1 MLVFRSTAQVVDD
14 IKRELEWQDNRE
26 MKRKMGPGGKAAL
39 TAEEKIKRLAEN
51 PEHAAIRRARN
62 DTTYMKL
69 FERNKKMKRPIW
81 HDIDVAAMTFE
92 VDEPV
97 G

>member
-1 MLVFRSTAQVVDD
+1 MLVCRSTAEVVDD
-14 IKRELEWQDNRE
+14 IKREMEWQDNRE
-26 MKRKMGPGGKAAL
+26 MKRKLGPGGKPPL
-39 TAEEKIKRLAEN
+39 TAEEKIKRLVEN

-62 DTTYMKL
+62 EMTYLKL
-69 FERNKKMKRPIW
+69 FERNKKMKKPIW

>member
-1 MLVFRSTAQVVDD
+1 MKHHTKADLMDLQ
-14 IKRELEWQDNRE
+14 IKRKTQ
-26 MKRKMGPGGKAAL
+26 L

-62 DTTYMKL
+62 YMTYMKL
-69 FERNKKMKRPIW
+69 FERNKKPRRPVW
-81 HDIDVAAMTFE
+81 HDIDIAAMTMDFNS
-92 VDEPV
+92 